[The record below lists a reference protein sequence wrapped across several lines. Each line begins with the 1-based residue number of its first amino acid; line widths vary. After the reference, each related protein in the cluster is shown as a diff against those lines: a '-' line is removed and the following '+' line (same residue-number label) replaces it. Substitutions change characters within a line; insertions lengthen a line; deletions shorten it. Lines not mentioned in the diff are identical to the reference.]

1 MLCLPVSRKRRA
13 CSAAGA
19 LAYGIMAAMQTDQWR
34 GLGYAVVAVAFFS
47 TSPVLTLWADPL
59 SPFVK
64 TGGRLAVAA
73 LVLGAAWAVSRRSAV
88 AGQRSAVG
96 SAPSATTSVAIQY
109 SELRTQNL
117 LRFAA
122 YGLIAALHFL
132 CYVASLSYTSPAHSL
147 TLVYTAPIW
156 VAVAAALLL
165 HEPIRRRAW
174 GGIAVALL
182 GIAVLVNPLA
192 DNRAYPLWWL
202 GDALALGSALTFGL
216 YSVAGR
222 YERARTS
229 LFGYATAVY
238 GLAALWLLPSVWL
251 NWPTAAGPPVPPS
264 AWLAVLGL
272 GVLPLAL
279 GHTLYNAALR
289 RLHAATANLI
299 AAQEVT
305 GGVLL
310 SWALLGLAPGPTALL
325 GAAITLG
332 GIVLVL
338 RAA

>member
-1 MLCLPVSRKRRA
+1 
-13 CSAAGA
+13 
-19 LAYGIMAAMQTDQWR
+19 MAVMQTDQWR
-34 GLGYAVVAVAFFS
+34 GLGYAAVAVAFFS

-73 LVLGAAWAVSRRSAV
+73 LALGAARAVSRRSAV
-88 AGQRSAVG
+88 VSRRSAGGGRPSVG
-96 SAPSATTSVAIQY
+96 GAPSVTTS
-109 SELRTQNL
+109 LTTQNSAL
-117 LRFAA
+117 RIQNSLRFAA

-132 CYVASLSYTSPAHSL
+132 CYIASLSYTSPAHSL

-174 GGIAVALL
+174 GGIAVVLL

-325 GAAITLG
+325 GAAITLA